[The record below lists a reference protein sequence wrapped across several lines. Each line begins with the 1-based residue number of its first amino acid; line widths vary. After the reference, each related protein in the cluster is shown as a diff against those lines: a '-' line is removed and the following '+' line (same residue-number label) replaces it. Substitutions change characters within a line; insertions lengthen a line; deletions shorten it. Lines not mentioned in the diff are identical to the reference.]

1 MKIVLILWICSVFPK
16 GRSGVI
22 IVSAWLMTKIDK
34 INKGW
39 VAKVRVKSILKSV
52 RDVRAC
58 GSFLGVRCA
67 TLLLHTFGTKL
78 PENAILERL
87 ISIQNIFSCFRT
99 SFPDLERLIMFLN
112 TRKMLKN
119 VEKLLKNSCKN
130 IEKLLKLFWK
140 NVNLPKRRV
149 WSATTS
155 NWRCAHLCVRN

>member
-1 MKIVLILWICSVFPK
+1 M
-16 GRSGVI
+16 R
-22 IVSAWLMTKIDK
+22 A
-34 INKGW
+34 
-39 VAKVRVKSILKSV
+39 KSILKSV

-58 GSFLGVRCA
+58 GSFLAVRCV

-99 SFPDLERLIMFLN
+99 SFPDLECLIMFLN

-130 IEKLLKLFWK
+130 IEKLLKLF
-140 NVNLPKRRV
+140 
-149 WSATTS
+149 
-155 NWRCAHLCVRN
+155 